1 MILSSPSSKPLE
13 AVAEQSGDTPQW
25 FQLYP
30 SADQAVTESFVSRAE
45 TVGYEGIVIT
55 VDTPSFAWR
64 ERDLRNQFHPADA
77 GHRPANY
84 FTDPSFRAGLDKA
97 PEEDLDSAYDHFN
110 DVLLDP
116 GLDWET
122 VGNIVR
128 STDLPVLLKGI
139 LRADD
144 ARRAIECGAD
154 GVVVSNHGGR
164 QVDGSVAAL
173 EALPRVVEAVGDDA
187 TILFDSGIRR
197 GADAFKALALGAEAV
212 LFGRPY
218 AYGLGLAG
226 QDGVEAVL
234 KNFSADLD
242 LTLGL
247 TGHTSWDEVGL
258 DALTPA
264 SELEP

>member
-164 QVDGSVAAL
+164 QVDRAIPSL
-173 EALPRVVEAVGDDA
+173 HALPDVAHAVGDDVPV
-187 TILFDSGIRR
+187 LLDGGVRR
-197 GADAFKALALGAEAV
+197 GSEAFIAYALGADAV
-212 LFGRPY
+212 CVGRPY
-218 AYGLGLAG
+218 LYGLAVAG
-226 QDGVEAVL
+226 ADGVTDVL
-234 KNFSADLD
+234 INL
-242 LTLGL
+242 LTDVHSTLAQ
-247 TGHTSWDEVGL
+247 TGHGSVSAVDR
-258 DALTPA
+258 DAVTRIPT
-264 SELEP
+264 